1 MDVIETNNLKKSFKN
16 HEVVRGINL
25 NVKEGEIFGFLG
37 RNGAGKTTFINMLT
51 GIILPS
57 SGQFH
62 ILGVPN
68 KHLDQV
74 KCKMGV
80 LPDYT
85 EFYSNDTALE
95 HLRFFASLQKKNV
108 TRQQCLDL
116 LEQVGLKDAVH
127 VKTRKFS
134 FGMKK
139 KLGVAQAVIGNPK
152 LIFLD
157 EPTSGMDPESALE
170 MQQFI
175 RMLAKQ
181 KQTVFMTSH
190 NLNEVEKLCSR
201 VAIMKNGVI
210 SGLGTIEQLQKQ
222 YQTSIEVTL
231 KLFPKNDELYRKAR
245 EEIQTWTTVKSWD
258 QNHFTAEVR
267 DETDI
272 AKIIHLLCT
281 NGTDIF
287 GVQTNH
293 PSLENIFM
301 RDELR

>member
-1 MDVIETNNLKKSFKN
+1 MVVIETNNLKKSYQN

-25 NVKEGEIFGFLG
+25 KVNEGEIFGFLG

-51 GIILPS
+51 GIVLPS

-62 ILGVPN
+62 ILGVPD
-68 KHLDQV
+68 KQLDQV
-74 KCKMGV
+74 KHNVGV

-95 HLRFFASLQKKNV
+95 HLRFFAALQKHNV

-127 VKTRKFS
+127 VKTKKYS

-139 KLGVAQAVIGNPK
+139 KLGIAQAVIGNPK

-170 MQQFI
+170 IQQFI
-175 RMLAKQ
+175 RGLASQ
-181 KQTVFMTSH
+181 KKTVFMTSH
-190 NLNEVEKLCSR
+190 NLNEVEKLCNR
-201 VAIMKNGVI
+201 VAIMKKGII

-222 YQTSIEVTL
+222 FQSSIEVTI
-231 KLFPKNDELYRKAR
+231 KLLPKSNESYRRAR
-245 EEIQTWTTVKSWD
+245 EEIQTWTTMKSWS
-258 QNHFTAEVR
+258 QHHLTAEVR
-267 DETDI
+267 DESDI
-272 AKIIHLLCT
+272 AAIIHLLCSS
-281 NGTDIF
+281 GADVF
-287 GVQTNH
+287 GIQTNH
-293 PSLENIFM
+293 PSLEDIFM
-301 RDELR
+301 SE